1 MMPDDKVKVSCL
13 ECGTTNY
20 FPLGAQGKKVVCGRC
35 KSALP
40 LPGVVLEPTA
50 RQAGALFQNSGLPVL
65 VDFFSQTCG
74 PCHMMHPVVERLAKR
89 RAGEVVVVRVDVE
102 RSPELAREFEVR
114 AVPTFV
120 IVFKGSERD
129 RTSGAMAEDS
139 FALWVASRT

>member
-1 MMPDDKVKVSCL
+1 MPGDKVKVSCL

-20 FPLGAQGKKVVCGRC
+20 FPLAAQGKNVVCGRC

-40 LPGVVLEPTA
+40 PPGTVLEPTA
-50 RQAGALFQNSGLPVL
+50 RQAAELLRNSGLPVL
-65 VDFFSQTCG
+65 VDFYSQTCG

-102 RSPELAREFEVR
+102 RYPDLAREFEVR

-120 IVFKGSERD
+120 IVRKGSERD

-139 FALWVASRT
+139 FALWVASRS

>member
-1 MMPDDKVKVSCL
+1 MTADKVKVSCL
-13 ECGTTNY
+13 ECGTTNF
-20 FPLGAQGKKVVCGRC
+20 FPLAAQGKKVVCGRC

-40 LPGVVLEPTA
+40 PPGTVLEPTA
-50 RQAGALFQNSGLPVL
+50 RQAGALFENSGLPVL

-74 PCHMMHPVVERLAKR
+74 PCHLMHPVVERLAGR
-89 RAGEVVVVRVDVE
+89 RAGEIVVVRIDVE

-120 IVFKGSERD
+120 IVFKGLERD
-129 RTSGAMAEDS
+129 RASGAMPEDS